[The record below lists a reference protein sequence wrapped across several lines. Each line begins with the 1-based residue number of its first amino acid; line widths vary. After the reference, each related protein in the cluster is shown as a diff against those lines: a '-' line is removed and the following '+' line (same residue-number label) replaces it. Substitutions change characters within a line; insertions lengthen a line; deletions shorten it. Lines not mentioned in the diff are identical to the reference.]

1 MKEIRGIF
9 AIFCFILFPAFLP
22 AVQPV
27 QQAHGL
33 SLCQNVENLLMSDG
47 FVPVKSNLIQNGS
60 NVFPYNV
67 EVHLPAP
74 AAIKKNS
81 STEIRNTLIIAMTME
96 NAWNFRNYTDTIL
109 KNVKQ
114 SQRDYNLI
122 FLFSYGDLQTGTNG
136 APLYGTDIFAGSIDT
151 PDDCSAV
158 CISFTPE
165 KTAVIIPG
173 GGGDMTPS
181 WLIQRL
187 TDACTSHSIPYHLR
201 GGSLGSLY
209 RLGVLKADR
218 RTAVFLQKGI
228 PCAGLSL
235 PENADSG
242 AYAQCT
248 ADFLSAYSCSGTDNW
263 DRHYIAF
270 HAGNSFLWA
279 SEQFIVICFIL
290 VSFISLFFLS
300 ELSFLSSWRQHK
312 IRHDVFRL
320 WYVLPLTVILSAASF
335 QVSQPFVQIL
345 YRFLKLSILFQFIV
359 KVVIVF
365 IIVTFLYHFIVHM
378 QGVLE
383 ERAYAYLLTVVSVI
397 NIFIFSAVDISL
409 FFPFTAEYIII
420 YLFRPFKKTNVL
432 VTALIVMILPY
443 GPYIGEIMNYA
454 DPSVFRKAVYSSFT
468 GNILISFGFLPFLI
482 QWLRI
487 IARLNERWSFY
498 NLSANSR
505 RIRSAVSFTAGTA
518 AVIIILFAGVSFIS
532 AYLNPKHK
540 NQQEH
545 VVRTIRAADDILA
558 FSAKD
563 RTFFDDT
570 TRTISVN
577 LGIEAESCIISVEGV
592 SSNSVVYS
600 DNEYVSDKA
609 KHTDAFL
616 VPVWPPVKMSVS
628 YVADTSVAS
637 VITVTAYYPG
647 GDESSSTMRTRKII
661 IPASKKQTEN
671 KI

>member
-1 MKEIRGIF
+1 MKEIRGLF
-9 AIFCFILFPAFLP
+9 AVFCFILFPAVLP
-22 AVQPV
+22 AVQSF
-27 QQAHGL
+27 QQPHGL
-33 SLCQNVENLLMSDG
+33 SLCQNVENILISDG
-47 FVPVKSNLIQNGS
+47 FTPVKSDLVQNGS
-60 NVFPYNV
+60 NSFPYNV
-67 EVHLPAP
+67 EVHIPAS
-74 AAIKKNS
+74 IKKNS
-81 STEIRNTLIIAMTME
+81 SSGEVRNTLVIAMTME
-96 NAWNFRNYTDTIL
+96 DAWNFRNYTDTVL
-109 KNVKQ
+109 KSVKQ
-114 SQRDYNLI
+114 TQRDYNLL
-122 FLFSYGDLQTGTNG
+122 FLFSYGDIQPDTNG
-136 APLYGTDIFAGSIDT
+136 GSLYGTDIFAGNIDP

-158 CISFTPE
+158 CISFSQE
-165 KTAVIIPG
+165 KTVVIIPG

-181 WLIQRL
+181 WLIKRL
-187 TDACTSHSIPYHLR
+187 TDACTAHGIPYHLR

-209 RLGVLKADR
+209 RLGVLKTDR

-235 PENADSG
+235 PENTDSG
-242 AYAQCT
+242 TYAQCT
-248 ADFLSAYSCSGTDNW
+248 ADFLSSYSCNGTDSW

-279 SEQFIVICFIL
+279 SEQFIVVCFIL

-300 ELSFLSSWRQHK
+300 ELSFLRSRRRHE

-320 WYVLPLTVILSAASF
+320 WYVLPLTIILSAVSF
-335 QVSQPFVQIL
+335 QISQPLVQIL
-345 YRFLKLSILFQFIV
+345 HRFLKTGILFQFIV

-365 IIVTFLYHFIVHM
+365 IIVTFLYHFIVRM

-420 YLFRPFKKTNVL
+420 YLFRPFKKTNILAVS
-432 VTALIVMILPY
+432 LILMTLPY
-443 GPYIGEIMNYA
+443 GPYIGEIINYA
-454 DPSVFRKAVYSSFT
+454 DPSVFRNAVYSSFT
-468 GNILISFGFLPFLI
+468 GNILLSFGFLPFFI

-487 IARLNERWSFY
+487 IARLNERWNFY

-505 RIRSAVSFTAGTA
+505 RIRNAVSFTAGTA
-518 AVIIILFAGVSFIS
+518 AVIIILFAGVRFIS
-532 AYLNPKHK
+532 AYFDLKHK

-545 VVRTIRAADDILA
+545 VVRTIRADDDILA

-609 KHTDAFL
+609 KQTDTFL

-647 GDESSSTMRTRKII
+647 GDESSSTMRTCKII